1 MLITLDDLFSLYFNF
16 HFSFSEKY
24 SKDLVATKK
33 RLAEMETKVHQL
45 DKQNKVLSREKD
57 AAVASLAQAQ
67 GSQIQKVS
75 QWQETASLKQREVDE
90 IQKK

>member
-1 MLITLDDLFSLYFNF
+1 MIYFLLCYF
-16 HFSFSEKY
+16 CCSFSEKY

-57 AAVASLAQAQ
+57 SAVASLAQAQ

-90 IQKK
+90 MQKK